1 MSDNIRTSFW
11 ETMAESPILM
21 VKLNSDDSHAEP
33 LIAQLDPAANGE
45 FWFYTSR
52 NNRIAPG
59 GPAIA
64 LYVSRN
70 HDLFCSISGTLT
82 EEKDSAVI
90 DRYWSPR
97 VNSWYPKGRTDP
109 DMLMMRFDLENAE
122 IWKPDNSLQ
131 GLFRLMSGKTETPRE
146 MGLHQTIPLTGK

>member
-1 MSDNIRTSFW
+1 MSDIIRTNFW
-11 ETMAESPILM
+11 EMMADSPILM
-21 VKLNSDDSHAEP
+21 VKLNSDGNHAEP
-33 LIAQLDPAANGE
+33 LIAQLDPDANGQ

-64 LYVSRN
+64 QFVARN

-82 EEKDSAVI
+82 EETDHSVI

-97 VNSWYPKGRTDP
+97 VNSWYPQGRTDP
-109 DMLMMRFDLENAE
+109 NMLMMRFDLIDAE

-131 GLFRLMSGKTETPRE
+131 GLFKVMSGKADSPRE
-146 MGLHQTIPLTGK
+146 MGIHETIPLAGK